1 MVVQGTII
9 MILLASV
16 LLLLVPVHSFRPVGH
31 FRAAALRPCLTRAAA
46 VAADAVDPM
55 PTVAALSSS
64 LPDDLTSTLA
74 PLAPAGAAA
83 LGSAA
88 LLFKLGVYWRMQ
100 FVSAAM
106 VSGIP
111 RGSTVVELDAQDG
124 KNVFYLGEGVQYTAV
139 MSSGSDDDSAS
150 KRKEKERINNQ
161 LILESIGK
169 ANRGGLNLQGKVRSR
184 TAEIPSKSVDVVVS
198 TGAVARAGGLSAAV
212 ELVNEAYRVLRP
224 GGLFVFCDADGRGD
238 VIEAVTKVFP
248 ATITSSQS
256 AGDKA
261 KKRKAAAGNDD
272 DGGKKKKR
280 KSSKAEAMA
289 GSGSTGGNDTNSSN
303 DDDNVDSAEQAA
315 GDSGSAEEAGES
327 VPAAAVTR
335 PGISYERLA
344 NLFDPYVTGIA
355 VRP

>member
-1 MVVQGTII
+1 MMQGTI

-16 LLLLVPVHSFRPVGH
+16 LLLLMPVHSFRPVGH
-31 FRAAALRPCLTRAAA
+31 FRAAALRPSCLY
-46 VAADAVDPM
+46 AVDPT
-55 PTVAALSSS
+55 PTVAVLSSSS

-83 LGSAA
+83 LGGAA

-289 GSGSTGGNDTNSSN
+289 GSGSTGGNDANASN
-303 DDDNVDSAEQAA
+303 DDDDNVDSAEQGA

>member
-1 MVVQGTII
+1 
-9 MILLASV
+9 
-16 LLLLVPVHSFRPVGH
+16 
-31 FRAAALRPCLTRAAA
+31 
-46 VAADAVDPM
+46 
-55 PTVAALSSS
+55 
-64 LPDDLTSTLA
+64 
-74 PLAPAGAAA
+74 
-83 LGSAA
+83 
-88 LLFKLGVYWRMQ
+88 
-100 FVSAAM
+100 
-106 VSGIP
+106 
-111 RGSTVVELDAQDG
+111 
-124 KNVFYLGEGVQYTAV
+124 VQYTAV

-150 KRKEKERINNQ
+150 KRKEKEGINNQ

-289 GSGSTGGNDTNSSN
+289 GSGSTGGNDANASN
-303 DDDNVDSAEQAA
+303 DDDDNVDSAEQGA